1 MRCVLQPVAAMA
13 FVVLLGSHAGGQTLA
28 DGLGAGGVHGGY
40 APFNQPFGG
49 FGFGYTQVLPSNTY
63 VLNRYW
69 MLVETPSLGVLPAG
83 GAAVSVVPAQAAEP
97 VQIVGKARAGKPA
110 RPARS
115 AATRYGVR
123 KSYRAAAQPIQSL
136 PSGSLY
142 WPGTAG
148 APLYSPAQRY
158 GTYGSGYGLGA
169 YGSIDYGSSYKGYY
183 WGY

>member
-28 DGLGAGGVHGGY
+28 DGLGAGAFMVDT

-83 GAAVSVVPAQAAEP
+83 GAADPSS
-97 VQIVGKARAGKPA
+97 
-110 RPARS
+110 RPRRPSPSRS
-115 AATRYGVR
+115 
-123 KSYRAAAQPIQSL
+123 
-136 PSGSLY
+136 
-142 WPGTAG
+142 
-148 APLYSPAQRY
+148 
-158 GTYGSGYGLGA
+158 
-169 YGSIDYGSSYKGYY
+169 
-183 WGY
+183 